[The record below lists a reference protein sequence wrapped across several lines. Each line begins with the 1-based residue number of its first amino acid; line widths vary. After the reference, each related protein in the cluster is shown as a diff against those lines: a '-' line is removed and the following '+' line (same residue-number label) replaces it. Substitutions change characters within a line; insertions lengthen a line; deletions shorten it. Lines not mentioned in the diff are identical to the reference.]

1 MKSIL
6 LTLVLFLSIPSS
18 EINEIRLAFKDASKN
33 EENAKAFY
41 DLVKSKEYSEEVL
54 YTAYDGASEVI
65 LSKYIDGSME
75 KLKYFK
81 QGAKKID
88 KAVDQDKTNIE
99 VRFVRLVIQVNTPEF
114 LNYNKNIDEDK
125 AYLLNHYSDCS
136 NSIKKMISEYA
147 SMSDSFSTEEKNQ
160 LK

>member
-6 LTLVLFLSIPSS
+6 LTLVLFLSIPSN

-33 EENAKAFY
+33 EENARAFY
-41 DLVKSKEYSEEVL
+41 DLVKSEKYSDEVL
-54 YTAYDGASEVI
+54 YTVYNGASEVI

-75 KLKYFK
+75 KLKYFR

-99 VRFVRLVIQVNTPEF
+99 VRFVRLVIQMNTPEF
-114 LNYNKNIDEDK
+114 LNYNENIDEDK
-125 AYLLNHYSDCS
+125 EYLLNHYSNCS
-136 NSIKKMISEYA
+136 NSIKKMISEYV

>member
-1 MKSIL
+1 M
-6 LTLVLFLSIPSS
+6 FLSIPSS

>member
-6 LTLVLFLSIPSS
+6 LTLVLFLSIPSN

-33 EENAKAFY
+33 EENARAFY
-41 DLVKSKEYSEEVL
+41 DLVKSGKYSDEAL
-54 YTAYDGASEVI
+54 YTAYNGASEVI

-88 KAVDQDKTNIE
+88 KAVDQDEMNIE
-99 VRFVRLVIQVNTPEF
+99 VRFVRLVIQMNTPEF
-114 LNYNKNIDEDK
+114 LNYNENIDEDK
-125 AYLLNHYSDCS
+125 EYLLNHYSNCS
-136 NSIKKMISEYA
+136 NSIKKMISEYV
-147 SMSDSFSTEEKNQ
+147 SMSDSFSTEEKKQ

>member
-6 LTLVLFLSIPSS
+6 LTLVLFLSIPSN

-33 EENAKAFY
+33 EENARAFY
-41 DLVKSKEYSEEVL
+41 DLVKSEKYSDEVL
-54 YTAYDGASEVI
+54 YTAYNGASEVI

-88 KAVDQDKTNIE
+88 KAVDQDEMNIE

-114 LNYNKNIDEDK
+114 LNYNENIDEDK
-125 AYLLNHYSDCS
+125 EYLLNHYSNCS
-136 NSIKKMISEYA
+136 NSIKKMISEYV
-147 SMSDSFSTEEKNQ
+147 SMSDSFSTEEKKQ

>member
-6 LTLVLFLSIPSS
+6 LTLVLFLSIPSN

-33 EENAKAFY
+33 EENARAFY
-41 DLVKSKEYSEEVL
+41 DLVKSEKYSDEVL
-54 YTAYDGASEVI
+54 YTAYNGASEVI

-88 KAVDQDKTNIE
+88 KAVDQDEMNIE
-99 VRFVRLVIQVNTPEF
+99 VRFVRLVIQMNTPEF
-114 LNYNKNIDEDK
+114 LNYNENIDEDK
-125 AYLLNHYSDCS
+125 EYLLNHYSNCS
-136 NSIKKMISEYA
+136 NSIKKMISEYV
-147 SMSDSFSTEEKNQ
+147 SMSDSFSTEEKKQ

>member
-1 MKSIL
+1 VKSIL
-6 LTLVLFLSIPSS
+6 LTLVLFLSIPSN

-33 EENAKAFY
+33 EENARAFY
-41 DLVKSKEYSEEVL
+41 DLVKSEKYSDEVL
-54 YTAYDGASEVI
+54 YTVYNGASEVI

-75 KLKYFK
+75 KLKYFR

-99 VRFVRLVIQVNTPEF
+99 VRFVRLVIQMNTPEF
-114 LNYNKNIDEDK
+114 LNYNENIDEDK
-125 AYLLNHYSDCS
+125 EYLLNHYSNCS
-136 NSIKKMISEYA
+136 NSIKKMISEYV